1 MLDWQTPA
9 RALRLAR
16 PRMGSNIAIRS
27 EMIEMTVNSSIN
39 VKPFRLHIGLLLYQG
54 DSGSTIL
61 ISNRYMRPKLANI

>member
-1 MLDWQTPA
+1 
-9 RALRLAR
+9 
-16 PRMGSNIAIRS
+16 MGSNIAIRS

-61 ISNRYMRPKLANI
+61 ISNRYMRPKLANN